1 MQPTLPLT
9 KTALIT
15 GAARRLGSA
24 IACRLHEAGFNIV
37 VHYRTSLA
45 PAHELVARL
54 NQARSHSAISVAAD
68 LAATAELPGLV
79 ETAHREWGRLDLI
92 VNNASSFYPTQL
104 GSVTATMWD
113 DLLASNLKGAFFIA
127 QAAIPY
133 LQKHQGNII
142 NITDTHA
149 SRPLKDYP
157 VYCIAKAGLEMLT
170 KTLARELAPRVRVN
184 AIAPGAILWPEN
196 ASALD
201 SAQQHAILGRIPLG
215 RQGELKEIADA
226 VLFIAESANY
236 MTGEVLHLDG
246 GRGLK

>member
-1 MQPTLPLT
+1 MQPTLRLT

-15 GAARRLGSA
+15 GAARRVGRA
-24 IACRLHEAGFNIV
+24 IAYRLHEADFNIV
-37 VHYRTSLA
+37 VHYRTSLSA
-45 PAHELVARL
+45 AQDLVARL
-54 NQARSHSAISVAAD
+54 NQIRGHSAIAVAAD
-68 LAATAELPGLV
+68 LAATEQLTRLV
-79 ETAHREWGRLDLI
+79 ETAHVEWGRLDLV
-92 VNNASSFYPTQL
+92 VNNASSFYPTPL
-104 GSVTATMWD
+104 GSLTENVWD

-149 SRPLKDYP
+149 SRPLKGYP
-157 VYCIAKAGLEMLT
+157 IYCIAKAGLEMLT
-170 KTLARELAPRVRVN
+170 KTLARELAPRIRVN

-196 ASALD
+196 ASKL
-201 SAQQHAILGRIPLG
+201 SPAQQQAILAAIPLG

-226 VLFIAESANY
+226 VLFIAESARY
-236 MTGEVLHLDG
+236 MTGEILHLDG